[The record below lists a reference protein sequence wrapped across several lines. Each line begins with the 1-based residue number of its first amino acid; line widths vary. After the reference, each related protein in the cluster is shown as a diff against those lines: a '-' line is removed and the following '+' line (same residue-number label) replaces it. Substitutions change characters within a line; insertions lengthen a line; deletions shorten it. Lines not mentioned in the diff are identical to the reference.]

1 MRSKL
6 KTIICVLVALAWSSN
21 VAFSDVAANID
32 TGSITST
39 NTSGSGCIY
48 GWDFTSTEDI
58 VVTHLGLY
66 DHDNENR
73 PPTDPD
79 YNPGDGLLGS
89 YEVRLWR
96 IEGSSLVEPAL
107 ASAIVGPGAQLLANH
122 RYIDVEDVELSK
134 DYSYF
139 IGFNYSS
146 GSMFDRTIVR
156 PQSVGTANSPINIG
170 YQRWDYT
177 STLPTLP
184 DMISEYDYLGVNFQF
199 TTEPPGPVEL
209 LEDLIFQVEDFNL
222 QQGIDNSL
230 DVKLEAAVKAL
241 EDVNENNDISAI
253 NKLEAFIAEVEAQ
266 RGNKITDAQA
276 TILVNDAQAIID
288 LLNGG

>member
-1 MRSKL
+1 MRTKL

-21 VAFSDVAANID
+21 VAFADVAANID

-79 YNPGDGLLGS
+79 YSPGDGLLGS

-96 IEGSSLVEPAL
+96 IEGGSLVEPAL

-134 DYSYF
+134 DYSYY

-146 GSMFDRTIVR
+146 GSGFDRTIVR

-170 YQRWDYT
+170 SQRWDYT
-177 STLPTLP
+177 VNLPTLP
-184 DMISEYDYLGVNFQF
+184 GYISEYDYLGVNFQF
-199 TTEPPGPVEL
+199 TTEPIGPVEL
-209 LEDLIFQVEDFNL
+209 IEDLIDKVELING
-222 QQGIDNSL
+222 QQGINNSL
-230 DVKLEAAVKAL
+230 DAKLDAAVKAL
-241 EDVNENNDISAI
+241 QDVNENNDISAV
-253 NKLEAFIAEVEAQ
+253 NKLEAFINEVEAQ
-266 RGNKITDAQA
+266 RDNKLTEEQA
-276 TILVNDAQAIID
+276 DDLVAAAQAIIN
-288 LLNGG
+288 LLTGA